1 MLGLTL
7 FNEEIYMS
15 NTPTSPYIMY
25 GIKNCDTIKKARRY
39 LEDNGVNYQFHDYR
53 VDGISD
59 ELLSTFLENIDWETL
74 VNKRG
79 TTWRKLTDAEKS
91 AVTDAASAKKVLLTE
106 PAMIK
111 RPVLVSADHRY
122 LVGFN
127 ADEYQRFTK

>member
-1 MLGLTL
+1 MP
-7 FNEEIYMS
+7 
-15 NTPTSPYIMY
+15 NTPNSPYIMY

-59 ELLSTFLENIDWETL
+59 ELLSIFMEHIDWEVL

-79 TTWRKLTDAEKS
+79 TTWRKLTDDEKN
-91 AVTDAASAKKVLLTE
+91 AVIDADSAKKVLTAE

-111 RPVLVSADHRY
+111 RPVLVSPDNRY

-127 ADEYQRFTK
+127 ANDYQNFIR